1 MATTMKKKMTMTM
14 ATGGRARVAVTTR
27 RRDAIVVAVVR
38 NRREGDVEDESRAR
52 GDEASA
58 VVGRTGGS
66 ATRVGLVALATAI
79 AAVRAEPA
87 LAAMDAQGAMSFVA
101 GIFAWIP
108 NAMSTPEAKELFLS
122 LIHI

>member
-87 LAAMDAQGAMSFVA
+87 LAAMDA
-101 GIFAWIP
+101 
-108 NAMSTPEAKELFLS
+108 
-122 LIHI
+122 